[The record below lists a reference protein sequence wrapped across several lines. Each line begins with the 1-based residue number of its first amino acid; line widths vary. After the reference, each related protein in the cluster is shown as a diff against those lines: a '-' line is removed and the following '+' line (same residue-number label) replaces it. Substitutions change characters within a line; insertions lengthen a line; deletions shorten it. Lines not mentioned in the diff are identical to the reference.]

1 MMPSILIFENFYTN
15 VDEVRKHALTLDF
28 DREGNFPGFR
38 SPPEPQAQ
46 SDYLKQYFEEELL
59 RTKITSWDSPD
70 NTCYQITTTD
80 AQSWVHADSTDW
92 AGVLYLTP
100 DAPIESGTATYR
112 PIVDNAVAART
123 EDFEQIDSFAN
134 MYNRLVLYRGE
145 YLHRSILPGFG
156 TDKYTGRLFQT
167 FFFNT

>member
-28 DREGNFPGFR
+28 YREGNFPGFR